1 MWKTRTIGLA
11 WTLIS
16 ENSFD
21 QNQGILF
28 QLSYL
33 TSSSFRLKYLQLVE
47 LVHGGRY
54 MEDKNFSAPT
64 DTFMEDL
71 KQSTPLYLYHDENIF
86 LSWLYQFN
94 VPLAAI
100 ITKFG
105 YCISFNM
112 MTHENLFNHEK
123 LETFFKQTS
132 GWLTAVSLFSVS
144 SDFHYQYLPRVNLEN
159 YFFNS
164 SPENMNES
172 EFPIRPLNNKMM
184 LSIEISDRYMS
195 NEAMTYSGSQMI
207 VHNVD
212 EYPSDESS
220 SFTFIDQTLTTLA
233 FDPVVFESDES
244 LRSTTL
250 EEY

>member
-1 MWKTRTIGLA
+1 
-11 WTLIS
+11 
-16 ENSFD
+16 
-21 QNQGILF
+21 
-28 QLSYL
+28 
-33 TSSSFRLKYLQLVE
+33 
-47 LVHGGRY
+47 
-54 MEDKNFSAPT
+54 
-64 DTFMEDL
+64 
-71 KQSTPLYLYHDENIF
+71 
-86 LSWLYQFN
+86 
-94 VPLAAI
+94 
-100 ITKFG
+100 
-105 YCISFNM
+105 
-112 MTHENLFNHEK
+112 
-123 LETFFKQTS
+123 
-132 GWLTAVSLFSVS
+132 
-144 SDFHYQYLPRVNLEN
+144 
-159 YFFNS
+159 
-164 SPENMNES
+164 MNES